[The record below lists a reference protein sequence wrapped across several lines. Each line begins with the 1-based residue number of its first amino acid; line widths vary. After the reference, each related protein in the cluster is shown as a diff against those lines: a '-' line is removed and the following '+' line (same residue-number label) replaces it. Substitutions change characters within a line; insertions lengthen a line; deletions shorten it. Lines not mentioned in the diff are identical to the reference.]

1 MSQQLALSTLLVD
14 DYERALHWYTQTL
27 GFEARAD
34 VDLGDGKR
42 WVVVAPP
49 GSQAG
54 LTLALASPDQQALIG
69 RQTGGR
75 VAFFLHTDDFARD
88 HAAMLARGV
97 QFIEAPRHEPHG
109 TVAIFADLYGN
120 TWDLME
126 PAR

>member
-1 MSQQLALSTLLVD
+1 M
-14 DYERALHWYTQTL
+14 L
-27 GFEARAD
+27 GFEVRAD
-34 VDLGDGKR
+34 VDLGGSKR

-54 LTLALASPDQQALIG
+54 LVLALATTDAQQALVG
-69 RQTGGR
+69 RQTAGR

-97 QFIEAPRHEPHG
+97 QFIEAPRHEAHG